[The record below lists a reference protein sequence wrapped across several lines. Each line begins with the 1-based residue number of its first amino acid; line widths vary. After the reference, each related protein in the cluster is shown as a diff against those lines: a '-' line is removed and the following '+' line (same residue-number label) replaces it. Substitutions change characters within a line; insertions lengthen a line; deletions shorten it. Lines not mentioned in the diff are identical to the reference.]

1 MPAEQAHKAIV
12 FDVEGTLIDCT
23 GNTIACWQATLAR
36 FGIDVDQP
44 ILQRLSGLDGEDMLT
59 KLAPE
64 ADDALRKKIIK
75 AQGQRYKN
83 DYLPLARTVPH
94 AGQLLESLRREGWRL
109 ALATTCDR
117 TELRYYAQM
126 MRALEL
132 CEVAV
137 CGADVKRG
145 KPHPDLFKL
154 ARRRLQLG
162 PEAIIAVG
170 DTPYDA
176 LAAGAAGMSCLGVL
190 SGGFAAHE
198 LLDAG
203 VKEVARNVTEL
214 RFRRVDGTQ
223 EAAREFCDHNEKLR
237 RKP

>member
-1 MPAEQAHKAIV
+1 
-12 FDVEGTLIDCT
+12 
-23 GNTIACWQATLAR
+23 
-36 FGIDVDQP
+36 
-44 ILQRLSGLDGEDMLT
+44 
-59 KLAPE
+59 
-64 ADDALRKKIIK
+64 
-75 AQGQRYKN
+75 
-83 DYLPLARTVPH
+83 
-94 AGQLLESLRREGWRL
+94 
-109 ALATTCDR
+109 
-117 TELRYYAQM
+117 M
-126 MRALEL
+126 MREVEL

-154 ARRRLQLG
+154 ARRRLELG

-237 RKP
+237 RKL